1 MAAPTNTDAPK
12 TTLAEDLRALLRCPR
27 ELWLVYLATF
37 FEYLGI
43 FTFLQTLPLWLS
55 SDFRFSDKQAGW
67 WAATFSMLVSLF
79 VFLVGSIADI
89 AGVRRTLLVSFA
101 LAAVTRLAM
110 SLASTPTAAIA
121 ALLAFGFAYATT
133 SPVLQTAVQRA
144 STKQTRA
151 FAFSLWYVSFNVSG
165 ALSGPIIDGTRKYFL
180 DPSTRQLVTKTIQLP
195 LLGAKVMSANA
206 AILGIGFLSATIA
219 AIVVLFLRKNFE
231 HRVEVEPDPKDVAF
245 KDDADGYRDAPTATE
260 RAKEPRVE
268 IEAPKPKPNPLQ
280 SLREVIAHKA
290 FWRFMLML
298 ALLCLVR
305 MMFQHMHF
313 TWPKYVIRERGEDFP
328 VGTLWSVNSM
338 LILVLAP
345 LGTALTRKRKPFDV
359 LLFGAFISSLS
370 PFVLTLGSTMPYQ
383 VAMILLLT
391 IGEALW
397 SPRLYEYNISIA
409 PRGKEATYVS
419 LAALPYFLAKFLV
432 GPTSGYLLSAYC
444 PAQGPRN
451 PAMLWA
457 IIGLT
462 TMLGPVG
469 IFFLRDLIQKKDE
482 PAETAEA
489 TAK

>member
-1 MAAPTNTDAPK
+1 MAAQTDPDAPK
-12 TTLAEDLRALLRCPR
+12 TTLGEDIRALLRCPR

-101 LAAVTRLAM
+101 LAAITRLAM
-110 SLASTPTAAIA
+110 SLATTSTAAIA

-133 SPVLQTAVQRA
+133 SPVLQTAVQRT
-144 STKQTRA
+144 SSKQTRA
-151 FAFSLWYVSFNVSG
+151 FAFSLWYVSFNISG
-165 ALSGPIIDGTRKYFL
+165 ALSGPIIDGTRRYFL
-180 DPSTRQLVTKTIQLP
+180 DPSTRQLVTKTIHLP
-195 LLGAKVMSANA
+195 LVGDKVMSANS
-206 AILGIGFLSATIA
+206 AILGIGFLSAAVA
-219 AIVVLFLRKNFE
+219 AVVVLFLRKDFE
-231 HRVEVEPDPKDVAF
+231 HRVEPEDQKPEPKKDLEF
-245 KDDADGYRDAPTATE
+245 KSDADGYRKAPA
-260 RAKEPRVE
+260 AVE
-268 IEAPKPKPNPLQ
+268 KADPPKPRPNPLK
-280 SLREVIAHKA
+280 SLREVVAHKA

-345 LGTALTRKRKPFDV
+345 LGTAITRKRKPFDV

-383 VAMILLLT
+383 VGMILLLT

-397 SPRLYEYNISIA
+397 SPRLYEYNVSIA

-432 GPTSGYLLSAYC
+432 GPTSGYLLSSYC
-444 PAQGPRN
+444 PAEGPRN
-451 PAMLWA
+451 TAMLWG

-469 IFFLRDLIQKKDE
+469 IFLLRDMIQKKDE
-482 PAETAEA
+482 PAEPA
-489 TAK
+489 TAAAK